1 MLSFKAFLTES
12 KFNKG
17 DVAEVVLGAAMT
29 AKFRK
34 TDNSNVTEKEV
45 EQIIREVIHGQSV
58 EYKRLDKIETEE
70 VFDRIIFRVGV
81 PRKAMEFLKGEDL
94 SEIIDLFK
102 SAVTY
107 VNTDKRID
115 RQAKILR
122 SNDKVDEII
131 VNSDGVGD
139 QKGTK
144 ADIKLT
150 VNGKP
155 TRNQISLKVS
165 GGEQFAQVSGV
176 GFNKQLSLWNDGLG
190 IDVRSLEQAYNSAM
204 RDFDPGLKFFSRAE
218 PVAAD
223 QKEIVKTA
231 MRLVYQYA
239 TNELNSLFSSGDEQF
254 MERLVQFISRGIAGD
269 EQRYIELV
277 KLEKGKFKSVRPGSK
292 SFRETVSNLSLV
304 AEIRKSGDPM
314 ITIKDRNT
322 NKPLITIRAKTELAS
337 SKTKEGKMYRVYPRN
352 YIEAPSNSIL
362 YSL

>member
-1 MLSFKAFLTES
+1 MKTFKTFITEA

-34 TDNSNVTEKEV
+34 TDDSDVTEKEV
-45 EQIIREVIHGQSV
+45 EQIIREVIHGQSI
-58 EYKRLDKIETEE
+58 EYNRLDKVETEE
-70 VFDRIIFRVGV
+70 VFDEITFRVGV
-81 PRKAMEFLKGEDL
+81 PKKAMEFLKGEDL
-94 SEIIDLFK
+94 SEIVDLFQ
-102 SAVTY
+102 SAVSY
-107 VNTDKRID
+107 VNTDRRLD
-115 RQAKILR
+115 RQAKVLR
-122 SNDKVDEII
+122 SNAKIDEII

-150 VNGKP
+150 VNGEP

-176 GFNKQLSLWNDGLG
+176 GFDKQLALWDDGLG
-190 IDVRSLEQAYNSAM
+190 INVRSLERAYNNVM
-204 RDFDPGLKFFSRAE
+204 RDFDPGLKFFSRSE
-218 PVAAD
+218 PVAAE

-239 TNELNSLFSSGDEQF
+239 TNELNSLFKANDEQF
-254 MERLVQFISRGIAGD
+254 MERLIEFISRGIAGD

-277 KLEKGKFKSVRPGSK
+277 KLEKGKFKTLRPGSQT
-292 SFRETVSNLSLV
+292 FRNLVGSLDLV
-304 AEIRKSGDPM
+304 AELRKTGDPM

-337 SKTKEGKMYRVYPRN
+337 SKTKEGKTYRVYPRN
-352 YIEAPSNSIL
+352 YIEAPSNSVL